1 MDFPFDGVTHG
12 VNSFRHPIDL
22 VETVHPLAAC
32 AHLEV
37 ERDAA
42 KAIAEFEFDVAPVP
56 RLILVIIGNAGGVF
70 DDADDE
76 SRILRIAV
84 EKFADA
90 YTIFCTPVSSH
101 TFPF

>member
-1 MDFPFDGVTHG
+1 MDFPFDCVTHS
-12 VNSFRHPIDL
+12 VNSFRHLVDL

-56 RLILVIIGNAGGVF
+56 SLILVIVGNAGGVF

-76 SRILRIAV
+76 SRILGIPV
-84 EKFADA
+84 GKLSDA
-90 YTIFCTPVSSH
+90 YPVFCQPVSS
-101 TFPF
+101 

>member
-1 MDFPFDGVTHG
+1 MSPKF
-12 VNSFRHPIDL
+12 
-22 VETVHPLAAC
+22 
-32 AHLEV
+32 
-37 ERDAA
+37 
-42 KAIAEFEFDVAPVP
+42 P
-56 RLILVIIGNAGGVF
+56 RLILVIVGNAGGVF

-84 EKFADA
+84 AKMADA